1 MSIDNFLICNNVLFN
16 CQLSIVN
23 YPLTLKF
30 SQIIGQDGTKT
41 LLSSMMESERIPH
54 AQLFLGAKGSGGLAL
69 AMAFA
74 QLVLCD
80 NPEDGG
86 ACGRCVSCIK
96 TRKMIHPDVHY
107 SYPTVG
113 PKIVA
118 TNFLKEWRSAVEENP
133 YMSLNQWLQKIGA
146 DNKQGNINKDECLAI
161 VKKLS
166 LKTFE
171 GKYKILIMWLPE
183 FLGKE
188 GNRLLKLIEEPP
200 ENTLFILVAEN
211 QELILNTILSRC
223 QIVKINP
230 LQDEEV
236 AQGLVER
243 MKLSEDEAMKIARL
257 ANGNFNEAMSLVDN
271 TENDNAKLFL
281 EWFRA
286 CYKGNGKE
294 LVILTEQLAKL
305 GRENQKYFLTYS
317 LHFLRELMV
326 LRVTGNSDNVRL
338 QPTEKQTAIKMSKVI
353 GFEKVEK
360 ISDLFNDAVFHVER
374 NANPKILFLDTSIK
388 LHKVLRR

>member
-1 MSIDNFLICNNVLFN
+1 MDNAFYN

-23 YPLTLKF
+23 YPLGLNF
-30 SQIIGQDGTKT
+30 SQVIGQEKIKA
-41 LLSSMMESERIPH
+41 LLSSMVESERIPH
-54 AQLFLGAKGSGGLAL
+54 AQLFLGSKGSGNLAL

-74 QLVLCD
+74 QLALCD
-80 NPEDGG
+80 APKDGG
-86 ACGRCVSCIK
+86 SCGRCINCLK
-96 TRKMIHPDVHY
+96 AKKLMHPDIHY

-113 PKIVA
+113 TKVVA
-118 TNFLKEWRSAVEENP
+118 TNFIKEWRAAVAENP
-133 YMSLNQWLQKIGA
+133 YMNLNQWLQKIGA
-146 DNKQGNINKDECLAI
+146 ENKQGNINKGECLAI

-200 ENTLFILVAEN
+200 DDTLFILVAEN

-236 AQGLVER
+236 AQGLVE
-243 MKLSEDEAMKIARL
+243 KLNIQAEDALKIARL
-257 ANGNFNEAMSLVDN
+257 SDGDFNEAMSLVDN
-271 TENDNAKLFL
+271 SEKDNAKLFL
-281 EWFRA
+281 EWFRL

-294 LVILTEQLAKL
+294 LVTLTDTLSKL

-317 LHFLRELMV
+317 LHFLRELLV
-326 LRVTGNSDNVRL
+326 LSATGLSDNVRL
-338 QPTEKQTAIKMSKVI
+338 QDTEKQTALNMSKVI
-353 GFEKVEK
+353 GFRKVEQ
-360 ISDLFNDAVFHVER
+360 ISDLINHAIFHIER

>member
-1 MSIDNFLICNNVLFN
+1 MVE
-16 CQLSIVN
+16 
-23 YPLTLKF
+23 
-30 SQIIGQDGTKT
+30 G
-41 LLSSMMESERIPH
+41 ERIPH
-54 AQLFLGAKGSGGLAL
+54 AQLFLGAKGAGNLGL

-74 QLVLCD
+74 QLVLCS
-80 NPEDGG
+80 NRKDGE
-86 ACGRCVSCIK
+86 ACGRCVNCIK
-96 TRKMIHPDVHY
+96 TKKMVHPDVHY

-113 PKIVA
+113 SNVVA

-133 YMSLNQWLQKIGA
+133 YMNLNQWLQKIGA

-200 ENTLFILVAEN
+200 DDTLFFLVAEN

-230 LQDEEV
+230 LQDEEI
-236 AQGLVER
+236 AEGLMEK
-243 MKLSEDEAMKIARL
+243 MKIDEAKAMTIARL
-257 ANGNFNEAMSLVDN
+257 ANGDFNEAISLVDN

-281 EWFRA
+281 DWFRG
-286 CYKGNGKE
+286 CYKGNAKE
-294 LVILTEQLAKL
+294 LVELTEELSKL
-305 GRENQKYFLTYS
+305 GRENQKYFLTYA

-326 LRVTGNSDNVRL
+326 LRVTNNQDNIRL
-338 QPTEKQTAIKMSKVI
+338 QNTEKQTAINMTKVI
-353 GFEKVEK
+353 GFQQIEK
-360 ISDLFNDAVFHVER
+360 ISDLLNEAIFHIER
-374 NANPKILFLDTSIK
+374 NANPKILFLDTSIQ
-388 LHKVLRR
+388 LHKVLRLK

>member
-1 MSIDNFLICNNVLFN
+1 MID
-16 CQLSIVN
+16 
-23 YPLTLKF
+23 
-30 SQIIGQDGTKT
+30 SQ
-41 LLSSMMESERIPH
+41 RVPH
-54 AQLFLGAKGSGGLAL
+54 AQLFLSAEGAGGLAMAL
-69 AMAFA
+69 AFA
-74 QLVLCD
+74 QYALCD
-80 NPEDGG
+80 NTRDGEV
-86 ACGRCVSCIK
+86 CNRCVNCIK
-96 TRKMIHPDVHY
+96 ASKMIHPDIHY

-113 PKIVA
+113 SNVVA
-118 TNFLKEWRSAVEENP
+118 TNFLKEWRQAIEENP
-133 YMSLNQWLQKIGA
+133 YMNLNQWLQKIGA
-146 DNKQGNINKDECLAI
+146 ENKQGNINKNECLAI

-236 AQGLVER
+236 AQGLVEQK
-243 MKLSEDEAMKIARL
+243 MIGEEEAMKIARL
-257 ANGNFNEAMSLVDN
+257 ANGDYNEALFLTEH

-281 EWFRA
+281 EWFRG
-286 CYKGNGKE
+286 CYKGNAKE
-294 LVILTEQLAKL
+294 LVELTEKLAKL
-305 GRENQKYFLTYS
+305 GRENQKYFMMYS

-326 LRVTGNSDNVRL
+326 LGITGKADSVRL
-338 QPTEKQTAIKMSKVI
+338 QTTEKETALNMSKVI
-353 GFEKVEK
+353 GFRKVEK
-360 ISDLFNDAVFHVER
+360 ISELFNEAIFHVER
-374 NANPKILFLDTSIK
+374 NANPKILFLNTSIK
-388 LHKVLRR
+388 LHKVLRRN

>member
-1 MSIDNFLICNNVLFN
+1 M
-16 CQLSIVN
+16 
-23 YPLTLKF
+23 KF

-80 NPEDGG
+80 NPKDGE

-113 PKIVA
+113 SKIVA

-294 LVILTEQLAKL
+294 LVTLTEQLAKL

-338 QPTEKQTAIKMSKVI
+338 QPTEKQTAINMSKVI

>member
-1 MSIDNFLICNNVLFN
+1 MLIIKKV
-16 CQLSIVN
+16 
-23 YPLTLKF
+23 KF

-41 LLSSMMESERIPH
+41 LLSSMVEGERIPH
-54 AQLFLGAKGSGGLAL
+54 AQLFLGSKGSGSLAL

-80 NPEDGG
+80 NPKDGE

-96 TRKMIHPDVHY
+96 TKKMIHPDVHY

-113 PKIVA
+113 TKVVA

-133 YMSLNQWLQKIGA
+133 YMNLNQWLQKIGA

-200 ENTLFILVAEN
+200 DNTLFILVAEN

-243 MKLSEDEAMKIARL
+243 MRLSEDDAMSIARL
-257 ANGNFNEAMSLVDN
+257 ANGDFNEAMSLVEN

-281 EWFRA
+281 DWFRA
-286 CYKGNGKE
+286 CYKGSGKE
-294 LVILTEQLAKL
+294 LVALTEGLAKL

-326 LRVTGNSDNVRL
+326 LGVTGNNDNIRL
-338 QPTEKQTAIKMSKVI
+338 QPTEKQTAINMAKVV
-353 GFEKVEK
+353 GFEKVGK
-360 ISDLFNDAVFHVER
+360 ISDLFNQAIMHVER

-388 LHKVLRR
+388 LHKVLRS

>member
-1 MSIDNFLICNNVLFN
+1 M
-16 CQLSIVN
+16 
-23 YPLTLKF
+23 KF
-30 SQIIGQDGTKT
+30 SQIIGQQPTKD
-41 LLSSMMESERIPH
+41 LLTSMVSGDRIPH
-54 AQLFLGAKGSGGLAL
+54 AQLFLGAEGSGNLGLAL
-69 AMAFA
+69 AFA
-74 QLVLCD
+74 QMVLCH
-80 NPEDGG
+80 NPTETDS
-86 ACGRCVSCIK
+86 CGRCVSCIK
-96 TRKMIHPDVHY
+96 VNKMIHADVHF

-113 PKIVA
+113 TKVTA
-118 TNFLKEWRSAVEENP
+118 TSFIKEWRSAIEENP
-133 YMSLNQWLQKIGA
+133 YLNLNQWLQNIGA
-146 DNKQGNINKDECLAI
+146 ENKQGNINKDECLAI

-200 ENTLFILVAEN
+200 ENTLFLLVAEN

-223 QIVKINP
+223 QLVKISP

-236 AQGLVER
+236 ANGLVE
-243 MKLSEDEAMKIARL
+243 KLKINEAEALKIAHL
-257 ANGNFNEAMSLVDN
+257 SNGSFNEALTLLEN

-281 EWFRA
+281 EWFRT

-294 LVILTEQLAKL
+294 MVDLTGEIAKL
-305 GRENQKYFLTYS
+305 GRESQKYFLTYS

-326 LRVTGNSDNVRL
+326 LRVTNNVDNVRL
-338 QPTEKQTAIKMSKVI
+338 QNAEKQTAINMTKVI
-353 GFEKVEK
+353 GFEQVET
-360 ISDLFNDAVFHVER
+360 ISTLMNEAIFHVER

-388 LHKVLRR
+388 LHKALRLKPF

>member
-1 MSIDNFLICNNVLFN
+1 M
-16 CQLSIVN
+16 
-23 YPLTLKF
+23 KF
-30 SQIIGQDGTKT
+30 SQVIGQAKPKA
-41 LLSSMMESERIPH
+41 LLKGMVESERIPH
-54 AQLFLGAKGSGGLAL
+54 AQLFLGAKGAGNLAL

-74 QLVLCD
+74 QLTLCD
-80 NPEDGG
+80 NPKGG
-86 ACGRCVSCIK
+86 EACGRCVNCIK
-96 TRKMIHPDVHY
+96 AKKMIHPDIHY

-113 PKIVA
+113 SKVVA
-118 TNFLKEWRSAVEENP
+118 TNFLKEWRQAVAENP
-133 YMSLNQWLQKIGA
+133 YMNLNQWLQKIGA
-146 DNKQGNINKDECLAI
+146 ENKQGNINKDECLAI

-200 ENTLFILVAEN
+200 ENTLFVLVAEN

-236 AQGLVER
+236 AQGLVE
-243 MKLSEDEAMKIARL
+243 KKGIGEEEAMTIARL
-257 ANGNFNEAMSLVDN
+257 ANGDFNEAMFLTEH
-271 TENDNAKLFL
+271 TENDNAQLFL
-281 EWFRA
+281 EWFRS
-286 CYKGNGKE
+286 CYKGNAKE
-294 LVILTEQLAKL
+294 LVTLTDNLAKL

-326 LRVTGNSDNVRL
+326 LGVTGNAENIRL
-338 QPTEKQTAIKMSKVI
+338 QSTEKQTALNMSRVVDFQKVR
-353 GFEKVEK
+353 K
-360 ISDLFNDAVFHVER
+360 INDLINEAIFHVER
-374 NANPKILFLDTSIK
+374 NANLKILFLDTSIK
-388 LHKVLRR
+388 LHKVLRKQ